1 VCTDNLDKT
10 LLFCKHGF
18 AYIKGEEADL
28 NGVAIFH
35 SDHPLALGAVESVQG
50 TRVAI
55 DMAFTHFLPGCFER
69 AEPARIREINVDA
82 TLVMLVKIRV
92 CEGHLV

>member
-35 SDHPLALGAVESVQG
+35 SDHPLALGVVESVQG

-55 DMAFTHFLPGCFER
+55 DMATTTGVLSAVAVVPLSG
-69 AEPARIREINVDA
+69 NMQV
-82 TLVMLVKIRV
+82 
-92 CEGHLV
+92 